1 MSQSAGFPT
10 LRPAYILKFEVGQGQ
25 PVGPTSS
32 GSTFIH
38 YVSHL
43 YVSQHAHF
51 KLLINSTVM
60 QSSPGGTITTVEG
73 FSPRINAQVV
83 VAGDWLYFDPDQQH
97 TRMNV
102 HGIARTTED
111 EGIRFKYSGVSTVSE
126 DLAAIFQGQP
136 KTVAFGQSTM
146 NMTFEV
152 GSPRIKALENSNWVG
167 NGRFKLEG
175 DKLWVEVRIAQVV
188 ASQDMD

>member
-1 MSQSAGFPT
+1 MSQSTGFPI

-38 YVSHL
+38 Y
-43 YVSQHAHF
+43 
-51 KLLINSTVM
+51 T
-60 QSSPGGTITTVEG
+60 SPGGTITTVEG

-111 EGIRFKYSGVSTVSE
+111 EGIKFNYSGVSTVSE

-146 NMTFEV
+146 SMAFEV